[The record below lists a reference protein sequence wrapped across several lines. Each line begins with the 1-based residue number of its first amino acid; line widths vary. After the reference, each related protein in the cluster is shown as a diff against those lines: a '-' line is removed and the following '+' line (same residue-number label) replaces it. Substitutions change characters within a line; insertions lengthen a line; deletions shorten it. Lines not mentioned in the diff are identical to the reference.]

1 MKKIETKKWKD
12 FLVKDVFIIEKKGKK
27 YQVPTGSYIEKKKLF
42 AGSIPRI
49 TVSGINNGIVGYYAE
64 DIDNKD
70 YRIYENFISVSFL
83 GTVFY
88 QNGKASLDMKVH
100 CLKPKENNL
109 NEYTGLFL
117 VTVISKSLK
126 NSTYSDQI
134 SSKVLAGLSIKLSVD
149 NTGNPDF
156 SYMESYMKN
165 RELEVSSSLT
175 NLKSALR

>member
-1 MKKIETKKWKD
+1 M
-12 FLVKDVFIIEKKGKK
+12 
-27 YQVPTGSYIEKKKLF
+27 
-42 AGSIPRI
+42 
-49 TVSGINNGIVGYYAE
+49 
-64 DIDNKD
+64 
-70 YRIYENFISVSFL
+70 
-83 GTVFY
+83 FY

-134 SSKVLAGLSIKLSVD
+134 SSKVLAGLSIKLPVD

-165 RELEVSSSLT
+165 RELEVSEEI
-175 NLKSALR
+175 NCFKSN

>member
-1 MKKIETKKWKD
+1 M
-12 FLVKDVFIIEKKGKK
+12 
-27 YQVPTGSYIEKKKLF
+27 
-42 AGSIPRI
+42 
-49 TVSGINNGIVGYYAE
+49 
-64 DIDNKD
+64 
-70 YRIYENFISVSFL
+70 
-83 GTVFY
+83 
-88 QNGKASLDMKVH
+88 
-100 CLKPKENNL
+100 

-134 SSKVLAGLSIKLSVD
+134 SSKVLAGLSIKLPVD